1 MRGVQQSQRTTPF
14 ARLVQERQLYFRSGS
29 SYRSVIIG
37 PRLQLM
43 AWLLLG
49 LCVGGVALLGL
60 GYMSAKDQVAGQA
73 ERIAAL
79 QEALD
84 GNQDAREAEIERLR
98 GMVADLETISDQ
110 QRETITH
117 LTELQATLRKEL
129 EATQNE
135 VAAVAQERDAARH
148 GLRDLREGTREQ
160 EVVTSG
166 LAAEKVSLAAR
177 MAALEARLTTVTSER
192 DLARRSEKGLRWRV
206 DMLETKLTS
215 LRSTAGAETSRLRAW
230 IVSHV
235 SALEGVLERSGL
247 NVDRLIQKV
256 DPRLSSGQGGPL
268 VPALGKELAPP
279 AVPSQP
285 GLAKDLSRLQRI
297 HRLLTAVP
305 LAAPM
310 ANYRLTSGFGV
321 RRDPFTGRSAAHEGL
336 DFGGASKARALA
348 TAPGRVVE
356 AGHAGAYGIM
366 VEIEHGL
373 GIRTRYA
380 HLSKALVRVGD
391 RVTFHE
397 PVGIMGST
405 GRSTAEHLHYE
416 IRIDGR
422 PLDPGN
428 FLEAGRRL
436 RHVLER

>member
-177 MAALEARLTTVTSER
+177 MAALEARLATVTSER
-192 DLARRSEKGLRWRV
+192 DLARRSEKGLRWRI
-206 DMLETKLTS
+206 DMLETKLTN
-215 LRSTAGAETSRLRAW
+215 LRSTAGAETSRLRAG
-230 IVSHV
+230 S
-235 SALEGVLERSGL
+235 SATSARS
-247 NVDRLIQKV
+247 KAC
-256 DPRLSSGQGGPL
+256 SSG
-268 VPALGKELAPP
+268 
-279 AVPSQP
+279 
-285 GLAKDLSRLQRI
+285 R
-297 HRLLTAVP
+297 
-305 LAAPM
+305 
-310 ANYRLTSGFGV
+310 
-321 RRDPFTGRSAAHEGL
+321 
-336 DFGGASKARALA
+336 AS
-348 TAPGRVVE
+348 
-356 AGHAGAYGIM
+356 M
-366 VEIEHGL
+366 
-373 GIRTRYA
+373 
-380 HLSKALVRVGD
+380 
-391 RVTFHE
+391 
-397 PVGIMGST
+397 ST
-405 GRSTAEHLHYE
+405 G
-416 IRIDGR
+416 
-422 PLDPGN
+422 
-428 FLEAGRRL
+428 
-436 RHVLER
+436 